1 MRLRKESAREV
12 RRPKAQQAPACP
24 KALCQGSLTART
36 PGFSRTPLAS
46 ERRIGTQGAS
56 LPREWNRRHSEGNEL
71 LSEWNEFH
79 SACRELVSEWNQFD
93 STCNEFHS
101 ECN

>member
-1 MRLRKESAREV
+1 MPTFVDVSLRPSAG
-12 RRPKAQQAPACP
+12 AF
-24 KALCQGSLTART
+24 GSLDQLAKVGQPSPTART
-36 PGFSRTPLAS
+36 PGFPRTPLAS

-93 STCNEFHS
+93 STCNEFDS